1 MKNHGLSSVMAA
13 WKAVDL
19 QDRVR
24 FPAKA
29 FFSLAKPIA
38 ALKALRTYDTSMG
51 KQGKDAQ
58 RTFINFGS

>member
-1 MKNHGLSSVMAA
+1 MAA